1 VSHLPRYQEARQAT
15 AEWLHGLASWCL
27 AITVTIASSDPITRR
42 PSDRARLIRA
52 VDYFISRL
60 NKAAFGHAALRR
72 QYRVASV
79 YVIEHGVLG
88 DHPHVHMTVSCPP
101 HWGENELKAEA
112 TRLIDRNSL
121 FRSQYAISPY
131 FSSNWH
137 DYTLKFGLDRIVVER
152 MQTANH

>member
-1 VSHLPRYQEARQAT
+1 
-15 AEWLHGLASWCL
+15 
-27 AITVTIASSDPITRR
+27 
-42 PSDRARLIRA
+42 
-52 VDYFISRL
+52 
-60 NKAAFGHAALRR
+60 
-72 QYRVASV
+72 VASV